1 MKVKDTS
8 ISSDRTQAAG
18 KKKPYTPPQVRVYG
32 KLHLLTQ
39 GTGGSN
45 GDGGQGMMVAAS
57 DRSLKQNIVRI
68 DTHPLGIGLYL
79 FDYKPEHR
87 ERCGYGRQFGVMA
100 DEVEKVLSEAV
111 TVHPDG
117 YKQVNY
123 TMLGISHRIQ

>member
-8 ISSDRTQAAG
+8 ISSDKTQPAG

-39 GTGGSN
+39 GTGNVN
-45 GDGGQGMMVAAS
+45 GDGGQGMMIPS
-57 DRSLKQNIVRI
+57 DRALKENIVRI

-79 FDYKPEHR
+79 FDYKPEHC
-87 ERCGYGRQFGVMA
+87 EQCGCGRQFGVMA
-100 DEVEKVLSEAV
+100 DEVETVLPEAV
-111 TVHPDG
+111 SVRPDG